1 MRFVT
6 WFRSLRRRRKPDR
19 YEKDRELREKLFEAQ
34 MIAQDKLG
42 LKWVA
47 AKGSEFVVKGW
58 TPRELFSS
66 GYDLPKFNEDEI
78 IEAFDTMMREANS
91 GESSGGTLSLPVGA
105 GESNGGGGQP
115 PKYLRTPQSP
125 SLKLVKK

>member
-1 MRFVT
+1 MKIFAI
-6 WFRSLRRRRKPDR
+6 FRRRRKPSH

-34 MIAQDKLG
+34 MVAQDKLG

-66 GYDLPKFNEDEI
+66 GYDLPKFSADEI
-78 IEAFDTMMREANS
+78 VEAFDAMMREADS
-91 GESSGGTLSLPVGA
+91 GESAGGTPRLPVGA
-105 GESNGGGGQP
+105 GESNGGGGKP
-115 PKYLRTPQSP
+115 PKYLRTPQNP